1 MTSVATFFMGFA
13 AAFFAIYSGLL
24 LRMKARTRFQ
34 TILGVLFAIWAIACI
49 KDLVLLLP
57 LSDYQRMLKTITV
70 VDGYLLITFM
80 VFLFE
85 LTMPRWA
92 TKRRIVITALPFT
105 FFLIAYLITES
116 AVLLNIYVVCMM
128 IAVLSIVVISF
139 VKARQYIKWVLEN
152 YSNIED
158 VDVSWIYYVIFCFVI
173 NFLSWMFIIWYDQ
186 PWADSLYY
194 IGTVM
199 LWWGMLEKT
208 VYFNQVDWNKLDQ
221 SRAVRQPTYNFA
233 EKLDEIMEK
242 EKPYLNSDYKLEDLA
257 QRLGTNRTYLS
268 DYLHTTK
275 KMAFYDF
282 INQLRITKKSIPL
295 MKIHPEYS
303 VDQVASASGFNST
316 STFRR
321 AFQKYVGTTPS
332 VWREQLKS
340 E

>member
-1 MTSVATFFMGFA
+1 MTSVATFFTGFA

-34 TILGVLFAIWAIACI
+34 TILGILFAVWAIACT
-49 KDLVLLLP
+49 KDLVLLFP
-57 LSDYQRMLKTITV
+57 LSDYHRMLKTITV

-85 LTMPRWA
+85 LTMPGW
-92 TKRRIVITALPFT
+92 TTIRRVILTSLPFS
-105 FFLIAYLITES
+105 FFLIAYIMTES
-116 AVLLNIYVVCMM
+116 VVLLNVYVVCMM
-128 IAVLSIVVISF
+128 ITIVVIFIISF
-139 VKARQYIKWVLEN
+139 IKARKYIQFVREN
-152 YSNIED
+152 YSNIENR
-158 VDVSWIYYVIFCFVI
+158 DVSWIYYVILCIAI
-173 NFLSWMFIIWYDQ
+173 NFLAWMFIIWYDQ
-186 PWADSLYY
+186 PLTDTIYY
-194 IGTVM
+194 IGTVL
-199 LWWGMLEKT
+199 LWWWMMEKT

-221 SRAVRQPTYNFA
+221 SRTVRQPTYNFA
-233 EKLDEIMEK
+233 EKLDEVMEK
-242 EKPYLNSDYKLEDLA
+242 EKPYLNSEYKLEDLA

-268 DYLHTTK
+268 NHLHTVK

-321 AFQKYVGTTPS
+321 AFQKYAGTTPS
-332 VWREQLKS
+332 AWREQLKS

>member
-1 MTSVATFFMGFA
+1 MMSKDEA
-13 AAFFAIYSGLL
+13 A
-24 LRMKARTRFQ
+24 
-34 TILGVLFAIWAIACI
+34 
-49 KDLVLLLP
+49 D
-57 LSDYQRMLKTITV
+57 
-70 VDGYLLITFM
+70 
-80 VFLFE
+80 
-85 LTMPRWA
+85 
-92 TKRRIVITALPFT
+92 AL
-105 FFLIAYLITES
+105 
-116 AVLLNIYVVCMM
+116 
-128 IAVLSIVVISF
+128 
-139 VKARQYIKWVLEN
+139 
-152 YSNIED
+152 
-158 VDVSWIYYVIFCFVI
+158 
-173 NFLSWMFIIWYDQ
+173 
-186 PWADSLYY
+186 
-194 IGTVM
+194 
-199 LWWGMLEKT
+199 
-208 VYFNQVDWNKLDQ
+208 
-221 SRAVRQPTYNFA
+221 
-233 EKLDEIMEK
+233 LDEIMEK

>member
-1 MTSVATFFMGFA
+1 MTNVATFFMGFA
-13 AAFFAIYSGLL
+13 AAFFAIYSALL

-34 TILGVLFAIWAIACI
+34 TILGVLFAVWAIASV

-57 LSDYQRMLKTITV
+57 LSDYQRMLKAITM
-70 VDGYLLITFM
+70 VDGWLLITFM

-85 LTMPRWA
+85 LAMPGW
-92 TKRRIVITALPFT
+92 TTVRRLVLTAIPFSL
-105 FFLIAYLITES
+105 FLIAYIITES
-116 AVLLNIYVVCMM
+116 AMLLNLYVVCMM
-128 IAVLSIVVISF
+128 IAIVVIF
-139 VKARQYIKWVLEN
+139 VISLVKVRQYIRLVREN
-152 YSNIED
+152 YSSIED
-158 VDVSWIYYVIFCFVI
+158 MDVSWIYYVMIFIAI

-186 PWADSLYY
+186 PWTDILYY
-194 IGTVM
+194 ISTVL

-208 VYFNQVDWNKLDQ
+208 VYFNQVDWNKLEQ
-221 SRAVRQPTYNFA
+221 PRTVRQPTYNFA
-233 EKLDEIMEK
+233 EKLDEVMEK
-242 EKPYLNSDYKLEDLA
+242 EKPYLNSDYKLENLA

-268 DYLHTTK
+268 DHLHTVK

-295 MKIHPEYS
+295 MKLHPEYS

-321 AFQKYVGTTPS
+321 AFQKYAGTTPS
-332 VWREQLKS
+332 AFREQLKS

>member
-1 MTSVATFFMGFA
+1 MTSVATFFTGFA

-34 TILGVLFAIWAIACI
+34 TILGILFAVWAIACT

-57 LSDYQRMLKTITV
+57 LSDYQRTLKTITV
-70 VDGYLLITFM
+70 VDGYLLITFI

-85 LTMPRWA
+85 LTMPGW
-92 TKRRIVITALPFT
+92 TTVRRLVLTALPFS
-105 FFLIAYLITES
+105 FFLIAYIITKS
-116 AVLLNIYVVCMM
+116 DVLLNVYVVCMM
-128 IAVLSIVVISF
+128 VTVLLIVIISF

-158 VDVSWIYYVIFCFVI
+158 VDVSWIYYIIFCFAI

-186 PWADSLYY
+186 PWTDTIYY
-194 IGTVM
+194 IGTVL
-199 LWWGMLEKT
+199 LWWSMMEKT
-208 VYFNQVDWNKLDQ
+208 VFFNQVDWNKLDQ
-221 SRAVRQPTYNFA
+221 SRIVRQPTYNFA
-233 EKLDEIMEK
+233 EKLDEVMEK

-295 MKIHPEYS
+295 MKLHPEYS
-303 VDQVASASGFNST
+303 VDQVASASGFNSI

-321 AFQKYVGTTPS
+321 AFQKYIGTTPS